1 MKPTVRKVLIAAAA
15 ALAGVIVVQAP
26 AAAYGP
32 TANSLGCRIYFS
44 DAGTGS
50 SASVWDDTFTLTQT
64 PPSPK
69 PGQAVTVSLT
79 AAEGSTNGP
88 VGLTA
93 GTVPVVVTVGISGSQ
108 TGTVTLNQ
116 ANYPSGTVNA
126 YAKLGGFTAT
136 GTFVAGDAGTLN
148 LTVKQ
153 VKFANATAST
163 YCSAAGDRDHKASP
177 VDTTI
182 VQAVNVFNG
191 GATITS
197 ITGQTAVT
205 AARSGNSIN
214 FSVTGMAP
222 NATLTPSLRDL
233 GGGGTAQGTGS
244 GTTDATGAGTG
255 SLSVPAGATT
265 GDRTVAISD
274 GTNTVLVPVTILGT
288 PAITITPTS
297 GGSGTVV
304 TVKGTNFNPGSTVTV
319 GGYKALTGAPPPPA
333 TSDAAVT
340 TTATA
345 TGGITASF
353 KVNDPATAWIGASS
367 GQLFAL
373 AAWVA
378 SADTCL
384 AATGNVD
391 GECDLTYELS
401 QTVTGGALAMSR
413 GPGSSAITFD
423 GVTLN
428 GTAQTATAD
437 LPVINVT
444 DYRGS
449 TFGWDLTAEVTDFTG
464 VPGGTIPADS
474 LTWTPAC
481 VAHSGATNLVT
492 ATAGAAGEKV
502 NAGTLCKGPEN
513 TAGTGG
519 SFDASAE
526 LALAVPGLQLAGT
539 YTATL
544 TITLS

>member
-1 MKPTVRKVLIAAAA
+1 MKPTVRKVLIAAAVT
-15 ALAGVIVVQAP
+15 LAGVTVVQAP

-50 SASVWDDTFTLTQT
+50 SPSTWADTYTLTQT
-64 PPSPK
+64 PASPK
-69 PGQAVTVSLT
+69 PGQTVTVSFT

-88 VGLTA
+88 VPLTA
-93 GTVPVVVTVGISGSQ
+93 GSVPVVVTVGISGSQ

-116 ANYPSGTVNA
+116 ANYPSGAVA
-126 YAKLGGFTAT
+126 AGARLGGFTAT
-136 GTFVAGDAGTLN
+136 GTFVAGAVGSAS

-153 VKFANATAST
+153 VKFANTTAST
-163 YCSAAGDRDHKASP
+163 YCSAAGDRDHKAAP
-177 VDTTI
+177 ADTTI
-182 VQAVNVFNG
+182 VQAVSIFDG
-191 GATITS
+191 GATITG
-197 ITGQTAVT
+197 ITGQTGVT
-205 AARSGNSIN
+205 AARAGNTIN
-214 FSVTGMAP
+214 FSVTGLNP
-222 NATLTPSLRDL
+222 NASLTASLKDAS
-233 GGGGTAQGTGS
+233 GGGTGDGS
-244 GTTDATGAGTG
+244 GTGTTGANGAGTG
-255 SLSVPAGATT
+255 SIAVPAGAVT
-265 GDRTVAISD
+265 GGRSVAITD
-274 GTNTVLVPVTILGT
+274 GTSTVLVPITILGT
-288 PAITITPTS
+288 PAITITPA
-297 GGSGTVV
+297 GGGAGTAV
-304 TVKGTNFNPGSTVTV
+304 TVKGTGFNPGSTVSI

-353 KVNDPATAWIGASS
+353 TVDDPATAWIGASS

-373 AAWVA
+373 AAWTA
-378 SADTCL
+378 SADTCV
-384 AATGNVD
+384 AATGSVD

-401 QTVTGGALAMSR
+401 QTVTGGSLAMAR
-413 GPGSSAITFD
+413 GAGSSSIAFD
-423 GVTLN
+423 GVTIN
-428 GTAQTATAD
+428 GTPQTATAG
-437 LPVINVT
+437 LPAINVT

-449 TFGWDLTAEVTDFTG
+449 TFGWDLTAEVTDFAG
-464 VPGGTIPADS
+464 VPGGTIPADA

-481 VAHSGATNLVT
+481 VAHAGATNLVT
-492 ATAGAAGEKV
+492 ATPGSAGEKV

-526 LALAVPGLQLAGT
+526 LALAVPGLQRAGT

>member
-1 MKPTVRKVLIAAAA
+1 MKPTVRKVLITAAV
-15 ALAGVIVVQAP
+15 ALAGVTVVQAP

-50 SASVWDDTFTLTQT
+50 SATTWADTFTLTQT

-69 PGQAVTVSLT
+69 PGQTVTVSFS

-88 VGLTA
+88 VGLAA
-93 GTVPVVVTVGISGSQ
+93 GSVPVAVTVGISGSQ

-116 ANYPSGTVNA
+116 ANYPSGAVGA

-136 GTFVAGDAGTLN
+136 GSFVAGAAGSLN

-153 VKFANATAST
+153 IKFANTTAST
-163 YCSAAGDRDHKASP
+163 YCSAEGDRDHKASP
-177 VDTTI
+177 ADTPV

-191 GATITS
+191 GATITAIS
-197 ITGQTAVT
+197 GQTGVT
-205 AARSGNSIN
+205 AARAGNGITYA
-214 FSVTGMAP
+214 VTGMAP
-222 NATLTPSLRDL
+222 NAQLLASLKDST
-233 GGGGTAQGTGS
+233 GGGTSDGS
-244 GTTDATGAGTG
+244 GPGSTDATGAGG
-255 SLSVPAGATT
+255 GGLMVPAGAIT
-265 GDRTVAISD
+265 GERSLAISD
-274 GTNTVLVPVTILGT
+274 GTNTVLVPITILGT
-288 PAITITPTS
+288 PAITITPTG

-304 TVKGTNFNPGSTVTV
+304 TVKGTGFNPGSTVTV

-333 TSDAAVT
+333 TSDTAVT
-340 TTATA
+340 TTASA

-353 KVNDPATAWIGASS
+353 TVTDPATAWIGASS

-378 SADTCL
+378 TADSCI
-384 AATGNVD
+384 AATGNVA

-401 QTVTGGALAMSR
+401 QTVTGGSLAQSR
-413 GPGSSAITFD
+413 GAGSSAITFD

-464 VPGGTIPADS
+464 VPAGTIPADA

-481 VAHSGATNLVT
+481 VAHPGATNLVT

-544 TITLS
+544 TLTLS

>member
-1 MKPTVRKVLIAAAA
+1 MKPTVRKALIAAAV
-15 ALAGVIVVQAP
+15 ALAGVTVVQAP

-50 SASVWDDTFTLTQT
+50 SASVWADTFTLTQT

-69 PGQAVTVSLT
+69 PGQTVTVSLT

-93 GTVPVVVTVGISGSQ
+93 GSVPVAVTVGISGSQ

-116 ANYPSGTVNA
+116 ADYPSAAVGA
-126 YAKLGGFTAT
+126 YARLGGFTAT
-136 GTFVAGDAGTLN
+136 GTFVAGSAGTLN

-153 VKFANATAST
+153 VKFANTTAST
-163 YCSAAGDRDHKASP
+163 YCSAEGDRDHKASP
-177 VDTTI
+177 ADTPI
-182 VQAVNVFNG
+182 VQAVDVFNG
-191 GATITS
+191 GATITAVS
-197 ITGQTAVT
+197 GQTGVT
-205 AARSGNSIN
+205 AARAGNSI
-214 FSVTGMAP
+214 SYAVTGLAP
-222 NATLTPSLRDL
+222 NATLTPSLKDST
-233 GGGGTAQGTGS
+233 GGGTGEGTGS
-244 GTTDATGAGTG
+244 GSTDATGAGTG
-255 SLSVPAGATT
+255 FLNVLAGATT
-265 GDRTVAISD
+265 GERSLAITD
-274 GTNTVLVPVTILGT
+274 GTNTVLVPITILGT
-288 PAITITPTS
+288 PAITITPTG

-304 TVKGTNFNPGSTVTV
+304 TVKGAGFNPGSTVTV

-345 TGGITASF
+345 TGGITTSF

-373 AAWVA
+373 AAWA
-378 SADTCL
+378 ATADSCT
-384 AATGNVD
+384 AATGDVD

-401 QTVTGGALAMSR
+401 QTVTGGSLAMSR
-413 GPGSSAITFD
+413 GPGSSAIAFD

-464 VPGGTIPADS
+464 VPGGAIPADS

-481 VAHSGATNLVT
+481 VAHTGATNLVT

-502 NAGTLCKGPEN
+502 NAGTLCRGPEN

>member
-15 ALAGVIVVQAP
+15 ALAGVTVVQAP

-50 SASVWDDTFTLTQT
+50 SATVWSDTFTLTQSPAT
-64 PPSPK
+64 PK
-69 PGQAVTVSLT
+69 PGQTVTVSFT
-79 AAEGSTNGP
+79 AAAGSTNGP

-93 GTVPVVVTVGISGSQ
+93 GSVPVLVTVGISGSQ

-116 ANYPSGTVNA
+116 ANYPSTAVAA

-136 GTFVAGDAGTLN
+136 GSFVAGSVGSLD

-153 VKFANATAST
+153 IKFANTTAST
-163 YCSAAGDRDHKASP
+163 YCSGAGDRDHKAAP
-177 VDTTI
+177 ADTTI
-182 VQAVNVFNG
+182 VQPVTVFDG

-197 ITGQTAVT
+197 ITGQTGVA
-205 AARSGNSIN
+205 AARAGNTIN
-214 FSVTGMAP
+214 FSVTGLAP
-222 NATLTPSLRDL
+222 NASLTASLTDTS
-233 GGGGTAQGTGS
+233 GGGTGDGS
-244 GTTDATGAGTG
+244 GTGTTGADGAGTG
-255 SLSVPAGATT
+255 SIAVPAGAVT
-265 GDRTVAISD
+265 GDRAVAVSD
-274 GTNTVLVPVTILGT
+274 GTNTVLVSITILGT
-288 PAITITPTS
+288 PAITITPA
-297 GGSGTVV
+297 GGGAGTVV
-304 TVKGTNFNPGSTVTV
+304 TVKGTSFNPGSTVTV
-319 GGYKALTGAPPPPA
+319 RGYKALTGAPPPPA

-345 TGGITASF
+345 TGGITASIT
-353 KVNDPATAWIGASS
+353 VNDPTTAWIGASS

-373 AAWVA
+373 AAWVP
-378 SADTCL
+378 SADSCI
-384 AATGNVD
+384 AATGTVD

-401 QTVTGGALAMSR
+401 QTVTAGSLAQSR
-413 GPGSSAITFD
+413 GSGSSAITFD

-428 GTAQTATAD
+428 GTAQIATAD

-464 VPGGTIPADS
+464 VPAGTIPADA
-474 LTWTPAC
+474 LTWTPSC
-481 VAHSGATNLVT
+481 VAHTGATNLVT

-544 TITLS
+544 TLTLS